1 MNFKTKF
8 KKNKGITLIAL
19 VVTIIVLL
27 ILAGI
32 SITMLTG
39 QNGILNRTGEAKE
52 RNGAAQTDENVKL
65 AVADA
70 LTKGTGSIIKENL
83 EEALNKYLGEGNC
96 DLAEDTDGWQITVDG
111 KKYNVSS
118 SGGVS
123 EENKKDDEDD
133 KEDSDSWKSLNVTD
147 KMDRLKNMT
156 ARLAIFDKSV
166 AGTKSDYNS
175 ESEDDDRNKT
185 DKQTTMD
192 KAECKCGKVREIF
205 DKAVEMGLV
214 KDYTEL
220 ETQTITSDDGTER
233 NREIITAPI
242 EEESVVL
249 FDFYSY
255 NFEQKTV
262 ELIPMAFSAE
272 YYMNP
277 NGKEWLNGFKPTFHK
292 GSIEHPEE
300 DKGDNE
306 TILTW
311 VNEEY
316 AKNGFV
322 GMEARAA
329 AYPKKTVTE
338 VGQVVHR
345 KISVLTKTDFVKAM
359 KALGLDLS
367 EYEGQ
372 CAHPVK

>member
-1 MNFKTKF
+1 
-8 KKNKGITLIAL
+8 
-19 VVTIIVLL
+19 
-27 ILAGI
+27 
-32 SITMLTG
+32 
-39 QNGILNRTGEAKE
+39 
-52 RNGAAQTDENVKL
+52 
-65 AVADA
+65 
-70 LTKGTGSIIKENL
+70 
-83 EEALNKYLGEGNC
+83 
-96 DLAEDTDGWQITVDG
+96 
-111 KKYNVSS
+111 
-118 SGGVS
+118 
-123 EENKKDDEDD
+123 
-133 KEDSDSWKSLNVTD
+133 
-147 KMDRLKNMT
+147 
-156 ARLAIFDKSV
+156 
-166 AGTKSDYNS
+166 
-175 ESEDDDRNKT
+175 
-185 DKQTTMD
+185 
-192 KAECKCGKVREIF
+192 
-205 DKAVEMGLV
+205 
-214 KDYTEL
+214 
-220 ETQTITSDDGTER
+220 
-233 NREIITAPI
+233 
-242 EEESVVL
+242 
-249 FDFYSY
+249 
-255 NFEQKTV
+255 
-262 ELIPMAFSAE
+262 MAFSAE